1 MSYRTNRKGKYAKA
15 SRKKRL
21 PLAVVLLLDAVMVG
35 VILLTFA
42 TFHHVLPAMV
52 SRWET
57 QKAMANMTEASPTD
71 ALLQD
76 EEQNVEQDTEHDKAS
91 APTEEETVPPE
102 TEPDNRTEWQKKFA
116 DKFTDEV
123 VKTANSY
130 TSPEVSITLQT
141 LSYGEGNKK
150 VTYHVADIY
159 VASLDNFV
167 THTANNEMRFF
178 GTQDVLEMDA
188 AANAILSLSGD
199 FMTYQKGGFLM
210 RNGQVFT
217 QNDNLDNICVLFKDG
232 TMETYEK
239 RTYQIDELM
248 KREPVQ
254 VWSFGPVLLDE
265 NGKARDWY
273 KDVSTAVSYPNP
285 RSAIGYY
292 EPGHYVF
299 VLVDGRQNGY
309 S

>member
-159 VASLDNFV
+159 IASIENFK
-167 THTANNEMRFF
+167 HHRRA
-178 GTQDVLEMDA
+178 DVP
-188 AANAILSLSGD
+188 
-199 FMTYQKGGFLM
+199 
-210 RNGQVFT
+210 R
-217 QNDNLDNICVLFKDG
+217 
-232 TMETYEK
+232 
-239 RTYQIDELM
+239 RW
-248 KREPVQ
+248 
-254 VWSFGPVLLDE
+254 WSRRRLG
-265 NGKARDWY
+265 
-273 KDVSTAVSYPNP
+273 
-285 RSAIGYY
+285 
-292 EPGHYVF
+292 
-299 VLVDGRQNGY
+299 
-309 S
+309 